1 MRIHTQNN
9 IKQVI
14 TTCFWFIIGFLIVLS
29 GCMPPG
35 GRQKVSRIRFSVQNT
50 LPIPRKNVPIVLT
63 SEQLRKVNPDFSFKA
78 FSVVTGEAPKEVPI
92 PAQAD
97 DLNYDGERDQISFLL
112 TLEQGETKEIS
123 ILYDPTVPTTLTLD
137 INKQT
142 RAGIFP
148 ELNAVAALESNL
160 IAYILKPNGGVIA
173 YGKKRAELFSVD
185 AMFQGELGYG
195 NTLSPEFRLH
205 FETNSVPLSQ
215 NPQALRIEV
224 KKPEQQ
230 WIIHDLENQES
241 YFIRK
246 SEEQLDLSKSI
257 GLSLNALLD
266 PENTTMVALTP
277 EDGVIGCGGFAL
289 WDKEKS
295 VFIPIPDEG
304 DYVRILADGS
314 IRSIVQRILPEWNVN
329 GKILRLT
336 STTFIYGE
344 NPWLEHQL
352 HVDGDLPAEYAI
364 VAGIP
369 NIGGTSGTDGELGAI
384 WSWGTA
390 GAGVAL
396 IYPTT
401 TASELI
407 STDEPFFPVTLN
419 LDTEGRLSYRA
430 LAVWRGGID
439 GIETETE
446 FADYV
451 QVTATSM
458 QNPPRI
464 KFLPPEDVEK

>member
-1 MRIHTQNN
+1 
-9 IKQVI
+9 
-14 TTCFWFIIGFLIVLS
+14 
-29 GCMPPG
+29 MPPG
-35 GRQKVSRIRFSVQNT
+35 GRQQVSRIRFSIQNT
-50 LPIPRKNVPIVLT
+50 LPIARKNVPIVLT

-78 FSVVTGEAPKEVPI
+78 FSVITGEAPKEVAI

-97 DLNYDGERDQISFLL
+97 DLDYDGERDHISFLL
-112 TLEQGETKEIS
+112 TLEPGETKEIS

-160 IAYILKPNGGVIA
+160 IAYLLKPNGAVIA

-185 AMFQGELGYG
+185 AMFQGELGYQ

-205 FETNSVPLSQ
+205 FETNDIPLSQ
-215 NPQALRIEV
+215 NPQALKIEV

-230 WIIHDLENQES
+230 WIIHDLENLES

-246 SEEQLDLSKSI
+246 SEAQLDLSKSI

-266 PENTTMVALTP
+266 PEDTTMVALTP
-277 EDGVIGCGGFAL
+277 QDGIIGCGGFAL
-289 WDKEKS
+289 WHKEKS
-295 VFIPIPDEG
+295 VFVPIPDEG

-314 IRSIVQRILPEWNVN
+314 IRSIVQRILPEWSVN
-329 GKILRLT
+329 GKMLRLT
-336 STTFIYGE
+336 STIFIYGE
-344 NPWLEHQL
+344 NPWIEHHL
-352 HVDGDLPAEYAI
+352 HVDGNLPAEYAI

-369 NIGGTSGTDGELGAI
+369 NLGGTSGTDAELGSV
-384 WSWGTA
+384 WSWGTE

-396 IYPTT
+396 IHPPTAT
-401 TASELI
+401 GESI

-419 LDTEGRLSYRA
+419 LDEEGRLRYRA
-430 LAVWRGGID
+430 FAVWHGGID

-446 FADYV
+446 FVDYV

-464 KFLPPEDVEK
+464 KFLPPEDVKK